1 MYSYGGFLVS
11 LEWMSIST
19 QYWLLIDSTLN
30 MDHLVFTFKKNKKS
44 ALPVEHLGN
53 SDDRHQ
59 SHKNI
64 ILQLIF
70 SLGRHKTL
78 E

>member
-1 MYSYGGFLVS
+1 MNVNFHTILVIDRFNIEYGSPCIYF
-11 LEWMSIST
+11 
-19 QYWLLIDSTLN
+19 Q
-30 MDHLVFTFKKNKKS
+30 KNKKS